1 MCTHASTKSML
12 TSPFTL
18 MQYQIYPQTLNHCVC
33 SPQQPTLGPCL
44 CSAYS
49 PQRGIRYVYCISYLS
64 SFLGNAKRLF
74 GYLYLFSF
82 GTSILRYIPLFCL
95 VQFSTMYCARLV
107 SSYVCIYLYVSNA
120 TYSRMEFFSEI
131 NQFDDVYNFNI
142 ERCPY
147 CTQINNQKNYNFPKN
162 LT

>member
-1 MCTHASTKSML
+1 ML

-18 MQYQIYPQTLNHCVC
+18 MQYQIYPQTLNHGVC
-33 SPQQPTLGPCL
+33 SSQQPTSGPCL

-95 VQFSTMYCARLV
+95 VYFSTMYCAPLV
-107 SSYVCIYLYVSNA
+107 SSYFCIYSYVSKA
-120 TYSRMEFFSEI
+120 IYSRMQFFSEI
-131 NQFDDVYNFNI
+131 FSLDGEALFNI
-142 ERCPY
+142 KICSYYTKRID
-147 CTQINNQKNYNFPKN
+147 QNQCKQDK
-162 LT
+162 T